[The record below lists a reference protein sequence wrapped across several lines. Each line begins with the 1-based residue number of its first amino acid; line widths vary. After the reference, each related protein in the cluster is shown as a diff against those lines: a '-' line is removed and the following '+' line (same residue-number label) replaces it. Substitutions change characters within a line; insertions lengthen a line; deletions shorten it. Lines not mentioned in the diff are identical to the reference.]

1 MKKKKKDGFSLK
13 KRIQYWFDN
22 RIANGSLGLIR
33 ALIAAS
39 LVMAVLIAGLI
50 LLFGFQEDSEPAAVI
65 WDSIATVINAWMPYW
80 DEGSLGYLLLMSVT
94 AIAGVLFTSVLIG
107 IVTSAIEDKISDLRR
122 GNSFVPEQD
131 HIVVLGLPDG
141 EFTLLRQLILAAAG
155 DPVCIVLGEDLDR
168 EEMEHDLKE
177 NLDVPKNVRIITRT
191 VDITDPASIEKCSV
205 ETCRTVIVS
214 PMDDTRTV
222 KAVLAVS
229 ALLQEKG
236 AEGVRI
242 NAIVSRNDYR
252 FPPSLAEAHNI
263 CSLQTNDI
271 LAKMIAHSCTQMG
284 ISETFKEVFNFE
296 GSEFYLIDLED
307 IAGWTFER
315 LMTKMDRAVPAGVL
329 RDGKMTVN
337 PPAAFEIREGDRILV
352 FSENSRSAVLDRE
365 GSNPPAAEGDER
377 RIYKEDNAAAVLI
390 GCNESV
396 GIILR
401 ELPENVTYVTL
412 AGADLPEEGKEELR
426 RIAHA
431 RGLEVEY
438 HGGEVNSEKALR
450 ALAQTAEHI
459 ILLTDHAVDPE
470 AADMDTMF
478 RLLNLRDIRQRFGM
492 SFNITVEMQK
502 EHNQNLVDSKDQT
515 DFLVSSSMASLF
527 LAQLAEN
534 PELIDVFR
542 EILSNEGNEL
552 YLKNAGT
559 NRLTGACTVRELR
572 RNLLRRGYILLGCYI
587 GSEKR
592 SRYDLRLDDE
602 ISLSED
608 DDVIVLGLK

>member
-50 LLFGFQEDSEPAAVI
+50 LLFGFEEDSEPAAVI

-222 KAVLAVS
+222 KAVS
-229 ALLQEKG
+229 GMFSIALLQVPNCLLSSTLMQK
-236 AEGVRI
+236 ATRI
-242 NAIVSRNDYR
+242 TVT
-252 FPPSLAEAHNI
+252 FPLLPTVARWLSQPTASISLF
-263 CSLQTNDI
+263 QR
-271 LAKMIAHSCTQMG
+271 
-284 ISETFKEVFNFE
+284 V
-296 GSEFYLIDLED
+296 
-307 IAGWTFER
+307 
-315 LMTKMDRAVPAGVL
+315 
-329 RDGKMTVN
+329 
-337 PPAAFEIREGDRILV
+337 AA
-352 FSENSRSAVLDRE
+352 
-365 GSNPPAAEGDER
+365 
-377 RIYKEDNAAAVLI
+377 
-390 GCNESV
+390 
-396 GIILR
+396 
-401 ELPENVTYVTL
+401 
-412 AGADLPEEGKEELR
+412 
-426 RIAHA
+426 
-431 RGLEVEY
+431 
-438 HGGEVNSEKALR
+438 
-450 ALAQTAEHI
+450 
-459 ILLTDHAVDPE
+459 
-470 AADMDTMF
+470 
-478 RLLNLRDIRQRFGM
+478 RLL
-492 SFNITVEMQK
+492 
-502 EHNQNLVDSKDQT
+502 
-515 DFLVSSSMASLF
+515 SMR
-527 LAQLAEN
+527 
-534 PELIDVFR
+534 PTMCPWR
-542 EILSNEGNEL
+542 M
-552 YLKNAGT
+552 AGST
-559 NRLTGACTVRELR
+559 
-572 RNLLRRGYILLGCYI
+572 
-587 GSEKR
+587 
-592 SRYDLRLDDE
+592 
-602 ISLSED
+602 
-608 DDVIVLGLK
+608 

>member
-307 IAGWTFER
+307 ITGWTFER

-352 FSENSRSAVLDRE
+352 FSENSGSAVLDRE

-401 ELPENVTYVTL
+401 ELPENVTCVTL

-438 HGGEVNSEKALR
+438 HGGEVNSERALR

-572 RNLLRRGYILLGCYI
+572 RTLLRRGYILLGCYI
-587 GSEKR
+587 GAEKR